1 MVDIS
6 VSADFPRSI
15 TLNAL
20 LDTFQDARSK
30 ALVQEILPLDVGSGR
45 LRCHDIKQISMT
57 NMGHLAFVRHGET
70 HANKNGF
77 LAGISDHEPFNQL
90 TQAGRRQATAAGDSL
105 KSGKVHY
112 DRILVSPLGRA
123 RETADIVAKAL
134 TEQHGDAIPVE
145 ILPVLTEHHCGVL
158 ENVAI
163 KVTNA
168 QLANAGE
175 MLGRAPK
182 VLSQWLQDS
191 ALGRQE
197 RDKLTRM
204 QQGDMRVSQ
213 TDGESIGDIVMRQ
226 YLALKM
232 IQEKYSGENIII
244 VAHSVVG
251 VAMKAL
257 VQGVPTSAVDA
268 YGRVNLFKIMPKH
281 GVPELL
287 SMPPSL

>member
-1 MVDIS
+1 MADLS

-20 LDTFQDARSK
+20 MDTFQDARSK

-45 LRCHDIKQISMT
+45 LRCHDIKHISMA
-57 NMGHLAFVRHGET
+57 NMGHLTFVRHGET

-77 LAGISDHEPFNQL
+77 LAGISDHAPFNQL
-90 TQAGRRQATAAGDSL
+90 TQAGRRQANTAGDSL
-105 KSGKVHY
+105 KSSEVHY

-123 RETADIVAKAL
+123 RETADIVANAL
-134 TEQHGDAIPVE
+134 TVQYGDAIPVE
-145 ILPVLTEHHCGVL
+145 ILPALTEHHCGVL

-163 KVTNA
+163 KSTNA
-168 QLANAGE
+168 QLANAEE
-175 MLGRAPK
+175 MLDRTPK
-182 VLSQWLQDS
+182 VLSQWSRDS

-213 TDGESIGDIVMRQ
+213 TYGESIGDIVMRQ

-251 VAMKAL
+251 AAMKAL
-257 VQGVPTSAVDA
+257 VQDVPASAVDA
-268 YGRVNLFKIMPKH
+268 QGRVNLFKIMPKH

-287 SMPPSL
+287 SMPLSL